1 MTAAT
6 STGSDIVVSV
16 LTAVVA
22 SLLGAAG
29 LWFQEWRTRRRSE
42 ARRRHELEEAQA
54 YLAFMAQWFSTHATV
69 APGVD
74 IARTRLWASE
84 RLDRQ
89 LRELH
94 VSLSEVSQ
102 PRRTPFWA
110 RIRKL
115 LLLYRLHSITGSLVR
130 LLFYSVLIIVCSV
143 TPGLLLDERTAW
155 GDRIGASLLLIL
167 VGLGL
172 LFGLGRLVARLSPEA
187 DGLRM
192 GQEYA
197 GIEDEE
203 DITG

>member
-6 STGSDIVVSV
+6 STGSDIVGSV

-54 YLAFMAQWFSTHATV
+54 YLAFMSQWFSTHAAV

-74 IARTRLWASE
+74 IARTRLWASN
-84 RLDRQ
+84 LLVSQ
-89 LRELH
+89 LRTVH
-94 VSLSEVSQ
+94 TSLNEIPQ

-110 RIRKL
+110 RIRRL
-115 LLLYRLHSITGSLVR
+115 LLLYPLRATPGSLVR

-143 TPGLLLDERTAW
+143 TPGLLLDERVAW
-155 GDRIGASLLLIL
+155 GDRIGAALLLIL
-167 VGLGL
+167 LGFGL

-187 DGLRM
+187 DGLRT
-192 GQEYA
+192 GQEQT
-197 GIEDEE
+197 GPEHEE
-203 DITG
+203 GITG

>member
-29 LWFQEWRTRRRSE
+29 LWFQEWRMRRRSE

-54 YLAFMAQWFSTHATV
+54 YLAFMSQWFSTHATV

-74 IARTRLWASE
+74 IARKRLWASE
-84 RLDRQ
+84 LLDRQ

-94 VSLSEVSQ
+94 VSLSEVQQ
-102 PRRTPFWA
+102 PRRTSFWA

-130 LLFYSVLIIVCSV
+130 LLFYIILIIVCSV
-143 TPGLLLDERTAW
+143 TPGLLVDERIAW
-155 GDRIGASLLLIL
+155 GDRISASLLLIL
-167 VGLGL
+167 VGFGL

-187 DGLRM
+187 DGLRL
-192 GQEYA
+192 GQEHS
-197 GIEDEE
+197 GIENAE
-203 DITG
+203 DTTE